1 MNPRSIGESILN
13 TNKAQVLSSIQG
25 GSTVKIMA
33 KLFEL
38 STGISNLSHI
48 QQSKDG
54 MILDSQLATTYEK
67 LEKDDP
73 SRLSKM
79 TEEIHSEISQLQQIK
94 TTVSF
99 AKNFDQQYQPLKQQV
114 SDYIQANEAVKNK
127 VSNYKKESSIY
138 ELFKKYDEKKSSPIA
153 FKEELEKIKTK
164 HTEFFD
170 AVRELLD
177 RKNML
182 LQTLQVLQKDTSTM
196 LAATKG
202 ALPTSPLLP
211 PSHTQEV

>member
-13 TNKAQVLSSIQG
+13 TNEAQVLSSIQG

-54 MILDSQLATTYEK
+54 KIL
-67 LEKDDP
+67 
-73 SRLSKM
+73 
-79 TEEIHSEISQLQQIK
+79 
-94 TTVSF
+94 
-99 AKNFDQQYQPLKQQV
+99 DQQYQPLKQQV